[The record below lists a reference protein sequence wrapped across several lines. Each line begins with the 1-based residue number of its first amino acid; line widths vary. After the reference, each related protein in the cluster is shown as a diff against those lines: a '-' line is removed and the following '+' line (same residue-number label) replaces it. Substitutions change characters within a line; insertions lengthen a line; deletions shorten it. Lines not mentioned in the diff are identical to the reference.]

1 MRRRQ
6 FLTLLGGA
14 AATWPR
20 AARAQQ
26 PTMPVVGFLHF
37 APNSMEERRMNAFR
51 QGLSENGYIEGQ
63 NVRFEHRVAEGRYER
78 LPVLASGL
86 VDRKVAVIV
95 AVGSEQVPIAA
106 KAATAT
112 IPIVFLMADDP
123 VKLGIVE
130 SFARPG
136 GNVTGVSFF
145 AIALGPKRVGLLHD
159 LVPAAKRIAV
169 LVNPNDPLT
178 ESITKEYLEAAAAIG
193 LDLHVF
199 HATDS
204 RGIATAFATIARER
218 LEALVVGSS
227 AVFTSRRVQ
236 VALLAARHA
245 IPAIYTVREYV
256 EAGGL
261 MSYGNNLLDVS
272 RQAGSYTGRIL
283 KGAKPSALPV
293 TRPTKFELVIN
304 LAAASTIGIEIPP
317 DVLTLADEVIE

>member
-14 AATWPR
+14 AAAFPL
-20 AARAQQ
+20 AAYAQQ
-26 PTMPVVGFLHF
+26 AAMPVIGFLHF
-37 APNSMEERRMNAFR
+37 APNSTEERRMNAFR

-63 NVRFEHRVAEGRYER
+63 NVRFDHRVAEGRYDR
-78 LPVLASGL
+78 LPALASGL
-86 VDRKVAVIV
+86 VDHKVAVIV
-95 AVGSEQVPIAA
+95 AVGSEQTAIAA
-106 KAATAT
+106 KAATTT

-145 AIALGPKRVGLLHD
+145 SIALGPKRLGLLHD
-159 LVPAAKRIAV
+159 LVPAAKRVAV

-178 ESITKEYLEAAAAIG
+178 ESITEGYLEAAATIR
-193 LDLHVF
+193 LDLHVL

-204 RGIATAFATIARER
+204 RGIAAAFATIAGER
-218 LEALVVGSS
+218 FEAVVVGSS
-227 AVFTSRRVQ
+227 SVFTSRRMQ
-236 VALLAARHA
+236 IALLAARFA
-245 IPAIYTVREYV
+245 IPAIYSVREYV
-256 EAGGL
+256 EVGGL

-283 KGAKPSALPV
+283 KGAKPSMLPV
-293 TRPTKFELVIN
+293 IQPTKFELVIN
-304 LAAASTIGIEIPP
+304 LTAAGAIGLEVPP